1 MYIKL
6 ETERVL
12 RTHLELRVSRKP
24 PHPMTQPTH
33 PDRSP
38 ERLRLDVPVLAFE
51 LYFMSFHYVPLVFA
65 LFLGPGAFLP
75 RPEDRRQPPFL
86 DQLYT
91 SNGGCS
97 TSMCHR
103 VVADTVV
110 QRISG
115 WGRLARGAPRPV
127 GGARGRR
134 HLTREPCHARVLRS
148 FAATTP
154 ALCSP
159 ERPRS
164 FA

>member
-1 MYIKL
+1 MKL

-24 PHPMTQPTH
+24 PHPVTQPTH
-33 PDRSP
+33 PDRSL
-38 ERLRLDVPVLAFE
+38 ERLRLDVPVLNYTM
-51 LYFMSFHYVPLVFA
+51 LYHYVPLVFA

-115 WGRLARGAPRPV
+115 RGRLARGAPRPV

-134 HLTREPCHARVLRS
+134 HLTREPYHARVLRS
-148 FAATTP
+148 SAATTP